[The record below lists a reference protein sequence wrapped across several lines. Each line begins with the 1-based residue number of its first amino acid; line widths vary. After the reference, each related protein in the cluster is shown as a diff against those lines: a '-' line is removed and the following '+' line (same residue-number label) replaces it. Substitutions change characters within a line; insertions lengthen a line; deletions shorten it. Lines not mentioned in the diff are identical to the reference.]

1 MQTNVKSR
9 LLFLAIFPILF
20 ILVLS
25 FMILSGIL
33 KEKENLNL
41 TKQYILEAEAISRA
55 IHFMQIER
63 GTTAGLI
70 AGNFLDP
77 QNEKLQTIKL
87 ESDKAISDAQKVIQL
102 CNTCQFGDTLQF
114 LDRMKN
120 RDNQKL
126 MALPINDAKAY
137 YTQNIEILLNF
148 IREIPSLMQD
158 KENRNYL
165 QANSSL
171 ALAKESLG
179 QIRALLNEVYTQKT
193 LTEESFVTLV
203 KFLEIYHHS
212 IADFKKIAS
221 EDLMGVYEKNFAT
234 EAVKA
239 TFAMVEDVYR
249 NKNSADLSITPTHW
263 FEQATLAINAHKQ
276 LEHELFNT
284 VTRAIN
290 NKLDMTLYK
299 ILLIASFLLLTIAAL
314 VTLMVLIIKKIL
326 FSTNSL
332 KEEHTNSLSLLEQYK
347 MAVDRSF
354 IVSKTDPKGI
364 ITYANDA
371 FCEISGYAREELLG
385 KAHNKVRHPDMKK
398 ETFKEMWRTIKTLK
412 QPWYGEILNSR
423 KDGSSYWVKAVIHPI
438 LDAQGEVVEY
448 IGIRTDINE
457 IKNALI
463 TDRLTGFDNRVKL
476 TSDIQELSDLS
487 LAILNLDDFR
497 QLNDFYGHQF
507 GNLVIISVANKIYSY
522 TACDAKLKFYR
533 LQGDE
538 FVILGLSYE
547 RELFIA
553 TIKEIIAK
561 IKEKFSL
568 KNEEILLS
576 CSCGIAF
583 EGEEHILSNA
593 NMALKTAKK
602 NGADFLIYDPLLSL
616 NKQYET
622 NMVMTKKIAQALKD
636 NGIITYYQPIINNKN
651 YEDKKY
657 ECLVRMR
664 DGEKILSPFFFLD
677 IAKHSKQ
684 YFGITKA
691 VVAQAFAMFEKSE
704 ADFSINL
711 SINDIL
717 EPDVS
722 NYILAMLERY
732 GIGERVVFEIV
743 ESEYIENFAGVLE
756 FITRVKKYKCKIAID
771 DFGTGYS
778 NFEYLIK
785 LKADFLKIDGSLIKN
800 IDKDENAR
808 LVVSTIVEF
817 SKKLGMK
824 SVAEFVENEA
834 ILNIVKEMGIDYSQG
849 YYFCAPKESL

>member
-1 MQTNVKSR
+1 
-9 LLFLAIFPILF
+9 
-20 ILVLS
+20 
-25 FMILSGIL
+25 
-33 KEKENLNL
+33 
-41 TKQYILEAEAISRA
+41 
-55 IHFMQIER
+55 
-63 GTTAGLI
+63 
-70 AGNFLDP
+70 
-77 QNEKLQTIKL
+77 
-87 ESDKAISDAQKVIQL
+87 
-102 CNTCQFGDTLQF
+102 
-114 LDRMKN
+114 
-120 RDNQKL
+120 
-126 MALPINDAKAY
+126 
-137 YTQNIEILLNF
+137 
-148 IREIPSLMQD
+148 
-158 KENRNYL
+158 
-165 QANSSL
+165 
-171 ALAKESLG
+171 
-179 QIRALLNEVYTQKT
+179 
-193 LTEESFVTLV
+193 
-203 KFLEIYHHS
+203 
-212 IADFKKIAS
+212 
-221 EDLMGVYEKNFAT
+221 
-234 EAVKA
+234 
-239 TFAMVEDVYR
+239 
-249 NKNSADLSITPTHW
+249 
-263 FEQATLAINAHKQ
+263 
-276 LEHELFNT
+276 
-284 VTRAIN
+284 
-290 NKLDMTLYK
+290 
-299 ILLIASFLLLTIAAL
+299 
-314 VTLMVLIIKKIL
+314 
-326 FSTNSL
+326 
-332 KEEHTNSLSLLEQYK
+332 
-347 MAVDRSF
+347 
-354 IVSKTDPKGI
+354 
-364 ITYANDA
+364 
-371 FCEISGYAREELLG
+371 
-385 KAHNKVRHPDMKK
+385 
-398 ETFKEMWRTIKTLK
+398 MWRTIKTLK

-522 TACDAKLKFYR
+522 TARDAKLKFYR

-756 FITRVKKYKCKIAID
+756 FIARVKKYKCKIAID